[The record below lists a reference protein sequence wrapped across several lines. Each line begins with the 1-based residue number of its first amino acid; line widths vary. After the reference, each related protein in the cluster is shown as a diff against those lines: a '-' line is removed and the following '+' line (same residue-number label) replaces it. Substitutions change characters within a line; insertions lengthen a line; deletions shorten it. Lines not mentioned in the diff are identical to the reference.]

1 MWKALLVNY
10 FGFQML
16 GRLLPSIL
24 ALSILGFSSIY

>member
-1 MWKALLVNY
+1 MEGTIVNY

-24 ALSILGFSSIY
+24 ALSLLGMSSIY